1 MEVTPCIIVKKKNS
15 EMPRNNFKMKMDID
29 LKEVSI
35 VKLCQVDKGI
45 QYKYYHGL
53 NNCILELNETT

>member
-1 MEVTPCIIVKKKNS
+1 
-15 EMPRNNFKMKMDID
+15 MPRNNFKMKMDID